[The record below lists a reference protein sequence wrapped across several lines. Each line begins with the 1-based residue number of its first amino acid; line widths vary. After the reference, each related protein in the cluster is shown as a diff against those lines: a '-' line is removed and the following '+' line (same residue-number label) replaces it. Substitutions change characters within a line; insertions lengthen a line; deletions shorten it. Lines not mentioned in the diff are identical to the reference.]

1 MKGIKFLLLLLT
13 FSVCAAAQTDSLL
26 LNSSSAKTLK
36 KIGKNALLQDDP
48 NSAITFLEAYLKTS
62 YKDAEAQALLGKA
75 YMRTRDYEQA
85 RRAFMRA
92 YQIDKEKIPEALY
105 FHALMQKSCN
115 NYDTA
120 KVVFQRFQK
129 EYKGDDKALK
139 KQALR
144 EISFCDSIKS
154 LFGLEPSIVIKHL
167 DTGINKV
174 HIEAAPASLSQNE
187 LIYTSF
193 RTETKEYVQEDDT
206 TLEKHRKLYLAKREK
221 GAWVF
226 KGEFGENFNDERFHT
241 GNAAFSPDRKRVY
254 FTRCRMNSLDKMV
267 CTIYLS
273 ALVDGKWSEPEKLP
287 APVNYKK
294 YTSTMPS
301 VGADPVKGNDILYF
315 VSDRP
320 GGKGK
325 LDIWYSSYN
334 KKNKVFQ
341 APKNAGAK
349 VNTAE
354 NEISPFFDSETR
366 SLYYSS
372 DGSGG
377 LGGYDIFKTLGDG
390 KQWTGHQNLGLPLN
404 SGADDIFYTIATDRQ
419 EGFFVSNRKGGNAL
433 KNMTC
438 CDDIYYYKLLKYVL
452 VTLSGNVS
460 EMMDPSSNLANAV
473 VEIFF
478 IDKVTKEKVLVKRVS
493 TDAGGNYSTSVEPGH
508 DYFVVVKKDDYL
520 GTSGEFTTQDV
531 LANKNINVDL
541 QLVRKPKLPIHIP
554 NVHYLY
560 DRSELEERSK
570 LPLDTTVLKL
580 MVDNPEIIVEI
591 MAHTD
596 SKGTDAYNLKLS
608 QKRAESVVKYLL
620 SKGIAPGRL
629 KAKGYGETMP
639 VVPNSNPDGT
649 DNPLG
654 RAKNRRTDFKI
665 IGVID
670 AEIIIDSEVPN

>member
-139 KQALR
+139 KEALR

-273 ALVDGKWSEPEKLP
+273 TLVDGKWSEPEKLP

-433 KNMTC
+433 KNRTC
-438 CDDIYYYKLLKYVL
+438 CDDIYYYKLLKYL
-452 VTLSGNVS
+452 LLTLSGNVS

-560 DRSELEERSK
+560 DRSELEEGSK

>member
-1 MKGIKFLLLLLT
+1 
-13 FSVCAAAQTDSLL
+13 
-26 LNSSSAKTLK
+26 
-36 KIGKNALLQDDP
+36 
-48 NSAITFLEAYLKTS
+48 
-62 YKDAEAQALLGKA
+62 
-75 YMRTRDYEQA
+75 
-85 RRAFMRA
+85 
-92 YQIDKEKIPEALY
+92 
-105 FHALMQKSCN
+105 
-115 NYDTA
+115 
-120 KVVFQRFQK
+120 
-129 EYKGDDKALK
+129 
-139 KQALR
+139 
-144 EISFCDSIKS
+144 
-154 LFGLEPSIVIKHL
+154 
-167 DTGINKV
+167 
-174 HIEAAPASLSQNE
+174 
-187 LIYTSF
+187 
-193 RTETKEYVQEDDT
+193 
-206 TLEKHRKLYLAKREK
+206 
-221 GAWVF
+221 
-226 KGEFGENFNDERFHT
+226 
-241 GNAAFSPDRKRVY
+241 
-254 FTRCRMNSLDKMV
+254 
-267 CTIYLS
+267 
-273 ALVDGKWSEPEKLP
+273 
-287 APVNYKK
+287 
-294 YTSTMPS
+294 MPS

-377 LGGYDIFKTLGDG
+377 LGGYDIFKTIGDG

-433 KNMTC
+433 KNRTC

-460 EMMDPSSNLANAV
+460 EMMDPSSPLANAV

-554 NVHYLY
+554 NVRYQY
-560 DRSELEERSK
+560 DRSELEEGSK
-570 LPLDTTVLKL
+570 LPLDTTVFKL

-629 KAKGYGETMP
+629 KARGYGETMP
-639 VVPNSNPDGT
+639 VAPNSNPDGT

-670 AEIIIDSEVPN
+670 AEIIIDSEVPD

>member
-560 DRSELEERSK
+560 DRSELEEGSK

>member
-273 ALVDGKWSEPEKLP
+273 TLVDGKWSEPEKLP